1 MSHSAYATRVERI
14 RTSASLAAAAR
25 ARELSAAGRDILD
38 LTLGEPDFETPRHI
52 KDAAIVAIEAGQT
65 KYTAV
70 NGTPELRRAIIGHV
84 HGRTGIGYGDAEV
97 SVSGGAKQ
105 VIYLALAATVDR
117 GDEVIIPAPYWV
129 SYPDM
134 VLANDGKP
142 VIVPCPATDG
152 FLLTPD
158 ALDDAIGPRTRWVML
173 NTPSNPTGAVYSAEQ
188 LRALADVLLSHP
200 HVRILTDEIY
210 DAIYFGPDELRS
222 IVSVEPGLA
231 DRTVVVNG
239 VSKAYAMTGWRIGYA
254 VGPAGL
260 IAAMNK
266 LQGQISTCPSSIS
279 QAAAVAALEGDQSP
293 VHDMVE
299 AYRRRRDLTVEL
311 VRTVPGLT
319 VVPPAGAFYLFPH
332 CGALLGQRTRDGKV
346 LRTDEDVVLY
356 LLDAAGVATV
366 QGAAFGLSPHFR
378 ISFATSETVLTDA
391 VARIAVAVADLR

>member
-1 MSHSAYATRVERI
+1 VSHPAYATRVERI

-38 LTLGEPDFETPRHI
+38 LTVGEPDFDTPRHI
-52 KDAAIVAIEAGQT
+52 KDAAIAAIEAGQT

-70 NGTPELRRAIIGHV
+70 NGTPELRRAIIEHV
-84 HGRTGIGYGDAEV
+84 RRRTGIGYGDAEV

-117 GDEVIIPAPYWV
+117 GAEVIIPAPYWV

-142 VIVPCPATDG
+142 VIVPCPAADG
-152 FLLTPD
+152 FLLTPE

-210 DAIYFGPDELRS
+210 DAIYFGPDKLRS
-222 IVSVEPGLA
+222 LVSVEPGLA

-260 IAAMNK
+260 IAAVNK
-266 LQGQISTCPSSIS
+266 LQGQVSTCPSSIS

-299 AYRRRRDLTVEL
+299 AYRGRRDLTVEL

-332 CGALLGQRTRDGKV
+332 CGGLLGQRTRDGKV

-391 VARIAVAVADLR
+391 VARISVAVADLR

>member
-1 MSHSAYATRVERI
+1 VSHSAYATRVERI

-52 KDAAIVAIEAGQT
+52 KDAAIAAIEAGQT

-84 HGRTGIGYGDAEV
+84 RRRTGIGYGDAEV

-152 FLLTPD
+152 FLLTPE

-222 IVSVEPGLA
+222 IVSVEPELA

-254 VGPAGL
+254 VGQAGL

-293 VHDMVE
+293 VHNMVK

-332 CGALLGQRTRDGKV
+332 CGELLGQRTRDGKV

-391 VARIAVAVADLR
+391 VTRIAVAVADLR

>member
-1 MSHSAYATRVERI
+1 VSHPAYATRVERI

-38 LTLGEPDFETPRHI
+38 LTVGEPDFDTPRHI
-52 KDAAIVAIEAGQT
+52 KDAAIAAIEAGQT

-70 NGTPELRRAIIGHV
+70 NGTPELRRAIIEHV
-84 HGRTGIGYGDAEV
+84 RRRTGIGYGDAEV

-142 VIVPCPATDG
+142 VIVPCPAADG
-152 FLLTPD
+152 FLLTPE

-210 DAIYFGPDELRS
+210 DAIYFGPDKLRS
-222 IVSVEPGLA
+222 LVSVEPGLA

-260 IAAMNK
+260 IAAVNK
-266 LQGQISTCPSSIS
+266 LQGQVSTCPSSIS
-279 QAAAVAALEGDQSP
+279 QAAAAAALEGDQSP

-299 AYRRRRDLTVEL
+299 AYRGRRDLTVEL

-332 CGALLGQRTRDGKV
+332 CGGLLGQRTRDGKV

-391 VARIAVAVADLR
+391 VARISVAVADLR

>member
-1 MSHSAYATRVERI
+1 VSHPAYATRVERI

-38 LTLGEPDFETPRHI
+38 LTVGEPDFDTPRHI
-52 KDAAIVAIEAGQT
+52 KDAAIAAIEAGQT
-65 KYTAV
+65 RYTAV
-70 NGTPELRRAIIGHV
+70 NGTPELRRAIIEHV
-84 HGRTGIGYGDAEV
+84 GRRTGVGYGDAEV

-142 VIVPCPATDG
+142 VIVRCPATDG
-152 FLLTPD
+152 FLLTPE

-173 NTPSNPTGAVYSAEQ
+173 NTPSNPTGAVYSADQ

-210 DAIYFGPDELRS
+210 DAIYFGPDKLRS
-222 IVSVEPGLA
+222 LVSVEPGLA

-254 VGPAGL
+254 LGPAEL

-266 LQGQISTCPSSIS
+266 LQGQVSTCPSSIS

-332 CGALLGQRTRDGKV
+332 CGGLLGQRTRDGKV

>member
-1 MSHSAYATRVERI
+1 
-14 RTSASLAAAAR
+14 
-25 ARELSAAGRDILD
+25 
-38 LTLGEPDFETPRHI
+38 
-52 KDAAIVAIEAGQT
+52 
-65 KYTAV
+65 
-70 NGTPELRRAIIGHV
+70 
-84 HGRTGIGYGDAEV
+84 
-97 SVSGGAKQ
+97 
-105 VIYLALAATVDR
+105 
-117 GDEVIIPAPYWV
+117 
-129 SYPDM
+129 
-134 VLANDGKP
+134 
-142 VIVPCPATDG
+142 
-152 FLLTPD
+152 
-158 ALDDAIGPRTRWVML
+158 
-173 NTPSNPTGAVYSAEQ
+173 
-188 LRALADVLLSHP
+188 
-200 HVRILTDEIY
+200 
-210 DAIYFGPDELRS
+210 
-222 IVSVEPGLA
+222 
-231 DRTVVVNG
+231 
-239 VSKAYAMTGWRIGYA
+239 MTGWRIGYA